1 MAGKERGRGGYDQG
15 LGFGVVSNRS
25 GKPVGGVLLTL
36 VLALLPHG
44 ALGDLREDGGH
55 VARASEV
62 YARIAHAVADI
73 ETISSDFRQ
82 EKHSGMMNRMLESR
96 GRFYYGR
103 PDRMRWELT
112 EPVCM
117 GFIVNGREAKRW
129 RGEQGRQETFSI
141 DQVPFIKV
149 FAEQVFAWITAD
161 FDELR
166 RGYEIVPL
174 QEDPI
179 VLKLIPLSSQ
189 EKAPF
194 EYLKIAFAAEDRH
207 VSLIEIRQN
216 ERNFT
221 RIEFFNTTLNG
232 SLKEDLF

>member
-1 MAGKERGRGGYDQG
+1 MR
-15 LGFGVVSNRS
+15 
-25 GKPVGGVLLTL
+25 GVLFILL
-36 VLALLPHG
+36 LALLPQG
-44 ALGDLREDGGH
+44 ALAGMREDVEQ
-55 VARASEV
+55 VASASGV

-82 EKHSGMMNRMLESR
+82 EKRSGMMDHMLESR

-103 PDRMRWELT
+103 PDRMRWEVT
-112 EPVCM
+112 EPVHM
-117 GFIVNGREAKRW
+117 GFIVNRERAERW
-129 RGEQGRQETFSI
+129 RGDRGRRESFPLAQA
-141 DQVPFIKV
+141 PFLKV

-161 FDELR
+161 FDALR
-166 RGYEIVPL
+166 KGYEIVPL

-189 EKAPF
+189 ERARF

-216 ERNFT
+216 EQNFT